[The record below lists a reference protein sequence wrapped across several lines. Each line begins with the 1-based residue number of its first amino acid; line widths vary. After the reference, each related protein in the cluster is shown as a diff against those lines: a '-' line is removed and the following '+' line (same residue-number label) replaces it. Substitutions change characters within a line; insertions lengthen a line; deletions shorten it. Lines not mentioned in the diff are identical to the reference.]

1 MNRDT
6 LRDLTVFSLLLA
18 FGVIGRSIDH
28 AWNFTPLTAV
38 TALGAFYFRSWLPAI
53 LLPSAVLV
61 VSDVFLPSHDSWPVQ
76 VSVHAMAIIPL
87 LLGRA
92 ARGAEGLRRAT
103 YWGLCGFVPA
113 TAFFLVTNFAV
124 WASKSMY
131 ASSFAGLVDCYTQG
145 LPFYRTMLAGDICF
159 LSLMTACLAAAHLMQ
174 PGLATQRED
183 ASVSRR

>member
-1 MNRDT
+1 MNRES
-6 LRDLTVFSLLLA
+6 LRELLVFSLLLS

-28 AWNFTPLTAV
+28 AWNFTPLAAI

-61 VSDVFLPSHDSWPVQ
+61 ISDLFLPSHDSWPVQ

-92 ARGAEGLRRAT
+92 ARGAAGWRRVAF
-103 YWGLCGFVPA
+103 WGMCGFVPA

-124 WASKSMY
+124 WASKSVY
-131 ASSFAGLVDCYTQG
+131 ASSFTGLLDCYTQA
-145 LPFYRTMLAGDICF
+145 LPFYRTMLAGDVCY
-159 LSLMTACLAAAHLMQ
+159 LALMTACLAAAHLMH
-174 PGLATQRED
+174 PELATQREL
-183 ASVSRR
+183 

>member
-6 LRDLTVFSLLLA
+6 LRDLTVFALLLA

-61 VSDVFLPSHDSWPVQ
+61 VSDVFLPSHDSWWVQ
-76 VSVHAMAIIPL
+76 VSVHLMAIVPL

-92 ARGAEGLRRAT
+92 ARGAAGWRRAAF
-103 YWGLCGFVPA
+103 WGLCGFVPA
-113 TAFFLVTNFAV
+113 TAFFLVTNLAV

-131 ASSFAGLVDCYTQG
+131 SADLAGLVDCYVRG
-145 LPFYRTMLAGDICF
+145 LPFYRTMLAGDVCF
-159 LSLMTACLAAAHLMQ
+159 LSLMTACLAAAHLLQ
-174 PGLATQRED
+174 PEAALQRED
-183 ASVSRR
+183 ASDSRR